1 MEDKG
6 KLQVHDDDWSRTEG
20 RQWLK
25 GKIGEQNDDE
35 INCHF

>member
-6 KLQVHDDDWSRTEG
+6 KLQVHDDDWSMTEG

-25 GKIGEQNDDE
+25 GKNRGT
-35 INCHF
+35 

>member
-6 KLQVHDDDWSRTEG
+6 KLQVHDDDWSMTKR

-25 GKIGEQNDDE
+25 GQNR
-35 INCHF
+35 